1 MSNEAAPAVT
11 VAAFYLFT
19 PLDQPEALVAELE
32 SFCSERP
39 LRGTILVAPEGIN
52 GTVGGPVDAI
62 DQLLALLRSHPDH
75 PGLAE
80 LMDKRSFAERPIGRR
95 MKVRLKREI
104 VTFDMPGFD
113 PAVRSGTYVKAADWN
128 ELIEQEDVT
137 LIDTRNDYE
146 IDVGTFQGALNPN
159 TETFRDFIDYA
170 RENLDPA
177 KQEKVAMFCTG
188 GIRCEKATAFL
199 IEQGFKEV
207 YHLHGGILKYLEEVP
222 REESKWNGECFV
234 FDERVTVGHDLRPGA
249 YDLCRACRNPICF
262 PDRENPQF
270 EEGVSC
276 KYCHANTSDEQKD
289 RFRERERQVRLA
301 RERGE
306 DHIGDKTGDKTGVK
320 TGDKTGD
327 ETGEEAEQI

>member
-19 PLDQPEALVAELE
+19 PLDEPESLVAELHT
-32 SFCSERP
+32 FCTERP
-39 LRGTILVAPEGIN
+39 LRGTILIAPEGIN
-52 GTVGGPVDAI
+52 GTVGGPADAL
-62 DQLLALLRSHPDH
+62 DELLHYIRYHPEH
-75 PGLAE
+75 PGLAALE
-80 LMDKRSFAERPIGRR
+80 EKRSFAERPIGRR

-104 VTFDMPGFD
+104 VTFGMPGFD
-113 PAVRSGTYVKAADWN
+113 PAERSGTYVEAADWN
-128 ELIEQEDVT
+128 ALIEQDDVT

-146 IDVGTFQGALNPN
+146 IDVGTFHGAVNPK

-170 RENLDPA
+170 RENLDPT

-262 PDRENPQF
+262 PDRENPLF
-270 EEGVSC
+270 EEGVAC
-276 KYCHANTSDEQKD
+276 KYCHSKTTEEQKE
-289 RFRERERQVRLA
+289 RFRERERQMRLA

-306 DHIGDKTGDKTGVK
+306 DHFSGQAESGAAA
-320 TGDKTGD
+320 
-327 ETGEEAEQI
+327 GES